1 MEQSA
6 FEAVMIGVNT
16 FVFIVALSAGILLM
30 SSVIDMVNFANE
42 RAIVGM
48 NGTLAENVG
57 VVNERIYT
65 GAQILTYHRKLEEAI
80 ARCPRCHGEITKDT
94 TECVHCEKTIKV
106 QDIIIEYDYEYKIK
120 LDELSDEQTLASFI
134 ENQKIKKYLNSKFIL
149 NYKGKS
155 NGKYVYI
162 FSLYNEENSE
172 V

>member
-6 FEAVMIGVNT
+6 FEAVMTGVNV
-16 FVFIVALSAGILLM
+16 FVFIIALSAGILLM

-65 GAQILTYHRKLEEAI
+65 GGEMLTYYREQLERQETGKQEQNYSFNVKLSELGNEEPL
-80 ARCPRCHGEITKDT
+80 ARY
-94 TECVHCEKTIKV
+94 
-106 QDIIIEYDYEYKIK
+106 IEGA
-120 LDELSDEQTLASFI
+120 TLK
-134 ENQKIKKYLNSKFIL
+134 NYLNEQFTL
-149 NYKGKS
+149 QYKGKI
-155 NGKYVYI
+155 GDKHIYVFY
-162 FSLYNEENSE
+162 LKQDENIE